1 MIQKNIAL
9 NKIKYQ
15 KMKINDD
22 LIDSISKRGIAI
34 AIKVKQIDE
43 DLYECI
49 DGHKRL
55 NALAILAIDNPKY
68 NLVPC
73 VLQNDFSKA
82 GSAYWGNTKNRH

>member
-15 KMKINDD
+15 KMKISDD
-22 LIDSISKRGIAI
+22 LIDSIFKRGIAI

-43 DLYECI
+43 DYYECI

-55 NALAILAIDNPKY
+55 NALAILSLEDAKFNQ
-68 NLVPC
+68 VPC

-82 GSAYWGNTKNRH
+82 GSAYWGNTKNKH